1 LKKGW
6 IVLTMVLLLS
16 GCGAEET
23 FETVSDVQALP
34 VMAQPKQ
41 ISVRLPDNGIVPVL
55 EMDDRQVYLSEEYEI
70 VMETVSS
77 GDLEATVRNLS
88 GYEKDQLTIL
98 QTQKEDI
105 DRYEFVWVSTGEVGD
120 RLGRAVI
127 LDDGN
132 YHYCMSVLRDAAS
145 VETSQIV
152 WSEVFQSFALI

>member
-1 LKKGW
+1 M
-6 IVLTMVLLLS
+6 IPVLVFLLC

-23 FETVSDVQALP
+23 FETVTDVQVLP

-41 ISVRLPDNGIVPVL
+41 ISVRLPDDGIAPVL

-70 VMETVSS
+70 VMETLSA
-77 GDLEATVRNLS
+77 GDLEATVRALC
-88 GYEKDQLTIL
+88 GYALEQLTVI
-98 QTQKEDI
+98 QTQQEDF

-127 LDDGN
+127 LDDGA

-152 WSEVFQSFALI
+152 WSEVFGSFTLV